1 MAAPAISC
9 TCEAWWAVTDSN
21 RRHPACKAGALPT
34 ELTARRRRYR
44 PARHSVQAR
53 WRAATPSGFRASKL
67 CRIHGRRDD
76 ITVVPR
82 VPRRESV
89 EGRPAALGSQKL
101 PESQKRPR
109 RVASGEPASFS
120 SRDAGSGLTART
132 IIDDLLAFSALRPFW
147 GNGKRK
153 REQRAARHSGP
164 SRCGALALAGCL
176 TSRVASKTNGAPHGT
191 PLKLSA
197 FSRFNAPSDR
207 EALPRPRV
215 FPPQPVPA
223 WLCSRPTRLA
233 RARASAHAQA
243 LRPCATPG

>member
-1 MAAPAISC
+1 MSDSWAPG
-9 TCEAWWAVTDSN
+9 
-21 RRHPACKAGALPT
+21 RHYGCPARAPQRVGGWK
-34 ELTARRRRYR
+34 ARR
-44 PARHSVQAR
+44 
-53 WRAATPSGFRASKL
+53 
-67 CRIHGRRDD
+67 CRFAKA
-76 ITVVPR
+76 P
-82 VPRRESV
+82 
-89 EGRPAALGSQKL
+89 K
-101 PESQKRPR
+101 SQKRPR

-132 IIDDLLAFSALRPFW
+132 IIDDLLAFSALRPLW

-197 FSRFNAPSDR
+197 FSRFNAPSGR